1 MRKFKIEID
10 FEIEAPVD
18 YTGIYD
24 EILNHIY
31 ERLRELSHRDG
42 NVKTSVKVE
51 KEVIEE

>member
-18 YTGIYD
+18 YVGIYD

-31 ERLRELSHRDG
+31 QRLREITHRDG
-42 NVKTSVKVE
+42 DVKTSVKVS
-51 KEVIEE
+51 KEIVEG